1 MNDELLDEIHG
12 HGYIYLFVNENNPNE
27 IKIGLSQ
34 DPIRRRKELH
44 TTSTPLPMYIKY
56 IWAVRNMREA
66 EKVAHYRMRG
76 HRIND
81 RREFFNI
88 VTDEAA
94 LELETPHQHFGGHDL
109 ADIYLDRLRELI
121 EDDWECCGIYYE
133 SKDLSEF
140 FENQYFARIMNDKY
154 NSF

>member
-1 MNDELLDEIHG
+1 MNDDIIDE

-27 IKIGLSQ
+27 IKIGLSK

-44 TTSTPLPMYIKY
+44 STGTPLPMYIKY

-66 EKVAHYRMRG
+66 EKIAHHRMRE

-88 VTDEAA
+88 VTDEGA
-94 LELETPHQHFGGHDL
+94 LELETPHQHYGGHEL
-109 ADIYLDRLRELI
+109 ADVYLGALRELI
-121 EDDWECCGIYYE
+121 EDDWEYCDIYYE
-133 SKDLSEF
+133 RKNISEF
-140 FENQYFARIMNDKY
+140 VNNQYFAKIMNNKY